1 MPLTARLQIR
11 YLPGRAGLQL
21 ININPITP
29 EVVFNECNVFNDHT
43 MKTNSSTSR
52 RELLM
57 ALALLPLARLA
68 HGAPPTEVQVWK
80 EPTCGCCG
88 DWIKHMEANGFK
100 VFVNLG
106 GTNAARARLGIPQ
119 NMASCHTALVGG
131 YAIEGHVP
139 AREVRRLLKEKP
151 AAIGLSA
158 PGMPIGSPGMDTPA
172 YNGKKNPYSVMLIA
186 KNGSATVYQKYEG
199 NKV

>member
-1 MPLTARLQIR
+1 MM
-11 YLPGRAGLQL
+11 
-21 ININPITP
+21 P
-29 EVVFNECNVFNDHT
+29 EVVFNQPKVFTEAIMKSHT
-43 MKTNSSTSR
+43 SLSR
-52 RELLM
+52 RELLVAM
-57 ALALLPLARLA
+57 SLLPVAGMARA
-68 HGAPPTEVQVWK
+68 AAPIEVQVWK

-88 DWIKHMEANGFK
+88 DWIKHMETNGFK
-100 VFVNLG
+100 VFVNVG
-106 GTNAARARLGIPQ
+106 GTNATRARLGIPQ

-139 AREVRRLLKEKP
+139 AREVKRLLREKP

-172 YNGKKNPYSVMLIA
+172 YNGKKNPYNVMLIA

-199 NKV
+199 NAS

>member
-1 MPLTARLQIR
+1 MTS
-11 YLPGRAGLQL
+11 
-21 ININPITP
+21 
-29 EVVFNECNVFNDHT
+29 
-43 MKTNSSTSR
+43 NSSTSR

-68 HGAPPTEVQVWK
+68 HSAAPTEVQVWK

-106 GTNAARARLGIPQ
+106 GTNATRARLGIPQ
-119 NMASCHTALVGG
+119 NLASCHTAIVGG

-139 AREVRRLLKEKP
+139 AREVRRLLREKP
-151 AAIGLSA
+151 VAIGLSA
-158 PGMPIGSPGMDTPA
+158 PGMPIGAPGMDTPA
-172 YNGKKNPYSVMLIA
+172 YNGKKNPYNVMLVA
-186 KNGSATVYQKYEG
+186 KDGSATVYQKYEG
-199 NKV
+199 NKL